1 MSKQRDS
8 NIIYQSKLIIA
19 MKTRHL
25 VTERPVRITPIG
37 CEASI
42 VVNAPGMVHVDRLQ
56 PVSHHRSRRLRRLVS
71 SDCAALY
78 SSPQGLRRRITVSLP
93 TEQATEDRFF
103 EEFDYLIGL
112 AKLKG
117 EL

>member
-1 MSKQRDS
+1 MRTKH
-8 NIIYQSKLIIA
+8 IITQ
-19 MKTRHL
+19 
-25 VTERPVRITPIG
+25 RPVRITPVN

-56 PVSHHRSRRLRRLVS
+56 PVSHHRRRRRRLVS
-71 SDCAALY
+71 SNCAALY
-78 SSPQGLRRRITVSLP
+78 SSPQGQRRRITVSLP

>member
-1 MSKQRDS
+1 MRTKH
-8 NIIYQSKLIIA
+8 II
-19 MKTRHL
+19 T
-25 VTERPVRITPIG
+25 VRPVRITPVN

-56 PVSHHRSRRLRRLVS
+56 PVSRHRSRRHHRLVS
-71 SDCAALY
+71 SDCGALY
-78 SSPQGLRRRITVSLP
+78 STPQGLRRRITISLP

>member
-1 MSKQRDS
+1 MRTKH
-8 NIIYQSKLIIA
+8 IITQ
-19 MKTRHL
+19 
-25 VTERPVRITPIG
+25 RPVRITPIG

-56 PVSHHRSRRLRRLVS
+56 PVAHHPVRRRRRLVS
-71 SDCAALY
+71 SNCAALY
-78 SSPQGLRRRITVSLP
+78 SSPQGLRRRIIVTLP
-93 TEQATEDRFF
+93 TEEATEDRFF
-103 EEFDYLIGL
+103 EEFDCLIGL